1 MIKPRRLKISPR
13 SNILEEAGKC
23 RIVCGAW
30 SLATYRTR
38 GTIKRKAKSLSTSE
52 KYILRCFFRNN
63 EFGIASIL
71 FFQMRGRET
80 FFNPGKISSSRARF
94 ANDCAQCHDK
104 SLNSR
109 GALTPSTF
117 KAVLRDSADAP
128 GQFQSRQARQRE
140 VRQLSSCDA
149 EPQHFRYSYA
159 DKSKLRHLP

>member
-109 GALTPSTF
+109 GALTPSFGTE
-117 KAVLRDSADAP
+117 LRTRTTSRRGSATRSRASTASRTSPAP
-128 GQFQSRQARQRE
+128 QTGRDRRTPAPRE
-140 VRQLSSCDA
+140 R
-149 EPQHFRYSYA
+149 
-159 DKSKLRHLP
+159 